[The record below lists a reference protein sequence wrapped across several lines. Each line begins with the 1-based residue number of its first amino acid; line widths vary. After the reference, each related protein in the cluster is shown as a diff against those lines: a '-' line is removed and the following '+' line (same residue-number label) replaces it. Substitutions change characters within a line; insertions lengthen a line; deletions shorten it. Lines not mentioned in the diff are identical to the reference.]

1 MENNILKEEISFL
14 VQRAKN
20 KDTDAFAKLYEIIY
34 KDLYRMALY
43 TLGNPQDAENAVSDA
58 VVDAFLGIEKLQDPK
73 AFRTWMFRILT
84 AKCARQISENVKSRN
99 LIGDITVERITETLI
114 SSNDEIGQVLD
125 RSIVEMAFLA
135 LNDEE
140 KQIVT
145 MTVYGQMDSG
155 EIAECLNMNRN
166 TVRSIYHRALA
177 KMKKKL
183 EAGGISYGR

>member
-43 TLGNPQDAENAVSDA
+43 TLGNSHDAENAVSDA

-99 LIGDITVERITETLI
+99 LIGDITVERVTETLI

>member
-1 MENNILKEEISFL
+1 MDNNILKEEISFL

-99 LIGDITVERITETLI
+99 LIGDITVERVTETLI

>member
-99 LIGDITVERITETLI
+99 LIGDITVERVTETLI

>member
-1 MENNILKEEISFL
+1 MDNNILKEEISFL

-43 TLGNPQDAENAVSDA
+43 TLGNSHDAENAVSDA

-99 LIGDITVERITETLI
+99 LIGDITVERVTETLI

>member
-1 MENNILKEEISFL
+1 MDNNILKEEISFL

-43 TLGNPQDAENAVSDA
+43 TLGNSHDAENAVSDA
-58 VVDAFLGIEKLQDPK
+58 VVDAFLGIEKLQDPN

-99 LIGDITVERITETLI
+99 LIGDMTVERVTETLI
-114 SSNDEIGQVLD
+114 STNDGIGQVLD

-155 EIAECLNMNRN
+155 EIADCLNMNRN

>member
-1 MENNILKEEISFL
+1 MDNNILKEEISFL

-34 KDLYRMALY
+34 KDLYRIALY
-43 TLGNPQDAENAVSDA
+43 TLGNSHDAENAVSDA
-58 VVDAFLGIEKLQDPK
+58 VVDAFLGIEKLQDPN

-84 AKCARQISENVKSRN
+84 VKCARQISENVKSRN
-99 LIGDITVERITETLI
+99 LIGDMTVERVTETLI
-114 SSNDEIGQVLD
+114 STNDGIGQVLD

-155 EIAECLNMNRN
+155 EIADCLNMNRN

>member
-1 MENNILKEEISFL
+1 MDNNILKEEISFL

-43 TLGNPQDAENAVSDA
+43 TLGNSHDAENAVSDA
-58 VVDAFLGIEKLQDPK
+58 VVDAFLGIEKLQDPN

-84 AKCARQISENVKSRN
+84 AKCARQISENIKSRN
-99 LIGDITVERITETLI
+99 LIGDMTVERVTETLI
-114 SSNDEIGQVLD
+114 STNDGIGQVLD

>member
-1 MENNILKEEISFL
+1 MDNNILKEEISFL

-43 TLGNPQDAENAVSDA
+43 TLGNSQDAENAVSDA

-99 LIGDITVERITETLI
+99 LIGDITVERVTETLI

>member
-1 MENNILKEEISFL
+1 MDNNILKEEISFL

-43 TLGNPQDAENAVSDA
+43 TLGNSHDAENAVSDA
-58 VVDAFLGIEKLQDPK
+58 VVDAFLGIEKLQDPN

-99 LIGDITVERITETLI
+99 LIGDMTVERVTETLI
-114 SSNDEIGQVLD
+114 STNDGIGQVLD

>member
-1 MENNILKEEISFL
+1 MEKDITVL
-14 VQRAKN
+14 VEKAKN
-20 KDTDAFAKLYEIIY
+20 KDTEAFAELYEMIY

-43 TLGNPQDAENAVSDA
+43 TLGNSHDAENAVSDA
-58 VVDAFLGIEKLQDPK
+58 VVDAFLGIEKLMDPR
-73 AFRTWMFRILT
+73 AFRSWMFRILT

-99 LIGDITVERITETLI
+99 LLGDLTVERVTETLI
-114 SSNDEIGQVLD
+114 STNDELGQVLD
-125 RSIVEMAFLA
+125 RTIVEEAFLA

-145 MTVYGQMDSG
+145 MTVYGQLDSG

-166 TVRSIYHRALA
+166 TVRSVYHRALA

-183 EAGGISYGR
+183 EAGGVSYGR

>member
-1 MENNILKEEISFL
+1 MDNNILKEEISFL

-43 TLGNPQDAENAVSDA
+43 TLGNSHDAENAVSDA

-99 LIGDITVERITETLI
+99 LIGDITVERVTETLI

-135 LNDEE
+135 LKDEE

-183 EAGGISYGR
+183 EAGGISYG

>member
-43 TLGNPQDAENAVSDA
+43 TLGNSQDAENAVSDA

-99 LIGDITVERITETLI
+99 LIGDITVERVTETLI

>member
-1 MENNILKEEISFL
+1 MKEEISFL

-43 TLGNPQDAENAVSDA
+43 TLGNSHDAENAVSDA
-58 VVDAFLGIEKLQDPK
+58 VVDAFLGIEKLQDPN

-84 AKCARQISENVKSRN
+84 AKCARQISENIKSRN
-99 LIGDITVERITETLI
+99 LIGDMTVERVTETLI
-114 SSNDEIGQVLD
+114 STNDGIGQVLD